1 MSVTPEPAPAGASE
15 IGTASPAA
23 VGARPADARL
33 ATKERLALLRHSK
46 SFIAGSVIVGFW
58 VLCAI
63 FGELVVPDDPLATDP
78 INDLLAP
85 SADHWFGTD
94 KLGRDVFSRVITGAR
109 EVLIVAPLATILAT
123 VVGTALGLVTGY
135 FRGAVD
141 DVLSRI
147 IEAFLAIPVII
158 MGLLVAVALGPS
170 KTTLILTI
178 GILFAPVISRTVRAA
193 VLTERELDYV
203 PAARLRNER
212 TPYILFGEIL
222 PNVTGPIVVEF
233 TVRLGYA
240 IFVAAGLSFL
250 GFGIPPPAP
259 DWGLQVAE
267 HYGLISGGFWWPVLF
282 PSLAIASLV
291 IGVNLIA
298 DGVASAFERC
308 HPLLQIARSRRPQ
321 PSRSASWTSPTACAA
336 SGDPSFAASP
346 SQSPRASPTAWWASP
361 AAANRPPRTQSC
373 ATCRATDASRAAR

>member
-1 MSVTPEPAPAGASE
+1 MSVPPEPAPAGATE
-15 IGTASPAA
+15 IGTASPAG
-23 VGARPADARL
+23 VVARGEDARI
-33 ATKERLALLRHSK
+33 ATKERLALLRRSK
-46 SFIAGSVIVGFW
+46 SFIAGSIIVGFW

-78 INDLLAP
+78 INDLLKP

-109 EVLIVAPLATILAT
+109 DILIVAPLATILAT
-123 VVGTALGLVTGY
+123 VLGTALGLVTGY

-170 KTTLILTI
+170 KTTLIITI
-178 GILFAPVISRTVRAA
+178 GVLFAPVISRTVRAA
-193 VLTERELDYV
+193 VLTERELEYV
-203 PAARLRNER
+203 SAARLRNER

-222 PNVTGPIVVEF
+222 PNVTAPIVVEF

-267 HYGLISGGFWWPVLF
+267 HYGIISGGFWWPVLF

-298 DGVASAFERC
+298 DGVASAFER
-308 HPLLQIARSRRPQ
+308 
-321 PSRSASWTSPTACAA
+321 
-336 SGDPSFAASP
+336 
-346 SQSPRASPTAWWASP
+346 
-361 AAANRPPRTQSC
+361 
-373 ATCRATDASRAAR
+373 

>member
-1 MSVTPEPAPAGASE
+1 MSVPPQQAPAGASE
-15 IGTASPAA
+15 IGTTSPAA
-23 VGARPADARL
+23 VGARPSDARV
-33 ATKERLALLRHSK
+33 ARKERLALLWRSK
-46 SFIAGSVIVGFW
+46 SFIAGSIIVGFW

-63 FGELVVPDDPLATDP
+63 FGELLVPKDPLASDP

-109 EVLIVAPLATILAT
+109 DILIVAPLATILAT

-147 IEAFLAIPVII
+147 IEAFLALPVII

-212 TPYILFGEIL
+212 SPYILFGEIL
-222 PNVTGPIVVEF
+222 PNVTGPIIVEF

-259 DWGLQVAE
+259 DWGLQVSE
-267 HYGLISGGFWWPVLF
+267 HYGVISGGYWWPVLF

-298 DGVASAFERC
+298 DGVASVFER
-308 HPLLQIARSRRPQ
+308 
-321 PSRSASWTSPTACAA
+321 
-336 SGDPSFAASP
+336 
-346 SQSPRASPTAWWASP
+346 
-361 AAANRPPRTQSC
+361 
-373 ATCRATDASRAAR
+373 